1 MVVNVTLK
9 KVLSILKNKYVI
21 VLLIFVLWVGLFDQN
36 NLLERVSM
44 NKQIN
49 NLKKDKAYYEQ
60 QVTTN
65 KERLQ
70 ELQTDNKNLEKFA
83 REQYLMKRDNED
95 IFIIVE

>member
-1 MVVNVTLK
+1 MVVNATLK

-36 NLLERVSM
+36 NLLERIAMS
-44 NKQIN
+44 KQIG